1 MRTPTPPPVVAAP
14 RPRLRQPDR
23 TRVAPRALSL
33 EQMLPDDHPAR
44 VVWDFVGGLDLTPLY
59 RLIRAVEGQPG
70 RDANDPRILLALW
83 LYATLRGVGSARELD
98 RLCREHVAYQWL
110 CGGVPM
116 NYHALADF
124 RGSHPAFLDDLLT
137 HSVATLLHEGL
148 IDLQR
153 VTQDGVRL
161 RAAAGAASFRRR
173 PSLQRCLAEAQRQ
186 LAALQPQAGDD
197 PAAVSRR
204 QQAARQRAARE
215 RQQRVQAA
223 LHELDQLQAHKEAQ
237 RRTKGVRFQPEELRA
252 STTDPEA
259 RRMQLADGGYRPG
272 YNAQLATTT
281 RGGVIVGVDVTNAG
295 GDGGQLAPMID
306 QLVRRHG
313 VAPAAAV
320 VDGGFTT
327 LDDIEA
333 VHGRHGTQVYGPV
346 KDAAKK
352 QAAGQDPYR
361 PRPKDKPGVAAW
373 RERMGTEA
381 ARAVLRQRGA
391 TAEWVNAGLRNR
403 GVYQVRVRGR
413 AKVWCVLV
421 WQAVAHNLLR
431 GVALRAAAA
440 AGVGAVP
447 G

>member
-1 MRTPTPPPVVAAP
+1 
-14 RPRLRQPDR
+14 
-23 TRVAPRALSL
+23 
-33 EQMLPDDHPAR
+33 MLPDDHPAR
-44 VVWDFVGGLDLTPLY
+44 VVWDFVARRDLQPLY
-59 RLIRAVEGQPG
+59 RLIRAVEGRPG
-70 RDANDPRILLALW
+70 RDANDPQILLALW

-98 RLCREHVAYQWL
+98 RLRREHVAYQWL
-110 CGGVPM
+110 CGGVPL

-124 RGSHPAFLDDLLT
+124 RTDHPDFLDDLLT
-137 HSVATLLHEGL
+137 HSVATLVHAGL
-148 IDLQR
+148 IDRQR
-153 VTQDGVRL
+153 VAQDGLRV

-173 PSLQRCLAEAQRQ
+173 PTRQRCLAEAEQQ
-186 LAALQPQAGDD
+186 VAALRQQAGED

-204 QQAARQRAARE
+204 QQAARHRAARE

-237 RRTKGVRFQPEELRA
+237 RRTKGVRFQPEAPRA

-259 RRMQLADGGYRPG
+259 RRGQMADGGYRPG

-295 GDGGQLAPMID
+295 GAGGQLAPMV
-306 QLVRRHG
+306 QQVARRHG
-313 VAPAAAV
+313 VAPAEAV

-327 LDDIEA
+327 PDDIEA
-333 VHGRHGTQVYGPV
+333 VHADYGTRVYGPV
-346 KDAAKK
+346 KEAAPK
-352 QAAGQDPYR
+352 QAAGEDPYR
-361 PRPKDKPGVAAW
+361 PRPPDKPGVAAW
-373 RERMGTEA
+373 RVRMGTEA

-413 AKVWCVLV
+413 AKVLCVLL
-421 WQAVAHNLLR
+421 WQAVVPNLLR

-440 AGVGAVP
+440 RAAVGEVAG
-447 G
+447 

>member
-1 MRTPTPPPVVAAP
+1 MRTPTQPLVLATP

-23 TRVAPRALSL
+23 TRVAPRVLSL
-33 EQMLPDDHPAR
+33 DQLLPDDHPAR
-44 VVWDFVGGLDLTPLY
+44 VVWDFVAHLDLRPLY
-59 RLIRAVEGQPG
+59 DRIRAVEGRPG
-70 RDANDPRILLALW
+70 RDANDPQILLALW

-124 RGSHPAFLDDLLT
+124 RIDHPDFLDGLLT
-137 HSVATLLHEGL
+137 HSVAALVHEGL

-153 VTQDGVRL
+153 VAQDGVRV

-173 PSLQRCLAEAQRQ
+173 PTLQRCLAEAEQHV
-186 LAALQPQAGDD
+186 AALRQQAGED

-204 QQAARQRAARE
+204 QQAARHRAARE

-223 LHELDQLQAHKEAQ
+223 LHELDQLQAQKEAQ
-237 RRTKGVRFQPEELRA
+237 RRAKGVRFQPEELRA

-259 RRMQLADGGYRPG
+259 RRMQMADGGYRPG
-272 YNAQLATTT
+272 SNAQRATTP
-281 RGGVIVGVDVTNAG
+281 RGGVIVGVAVTNAG
-295 GDGGQLAPMID
+295 GDGGQLAPMVE
-306 QLVRRHG
+306 QVVRRHG
-313 VAPAAAV
+313 VAPAAVV
-320 VDGGFTT
+320 VDGGLTT

-333 VHGRHGTQVYGPV
+333 VHAHGTQVYGPV
-346 KDAAKK
+346 KEAARK

-361 PRPKDKPGVAAW
+361 PRPTDKPGVAAW
-373 RERMGTEA
+373 RARMGTEA
-381 ARAVLRQRGA
+381 ARVVLRQRGA

-413 AKVWCVLV
+413 AKVLCVLL
-421 WQAVAHNLLR
+421 WHAVVHNLLR

-440 AGVGAVP
+440 CAVVGEVAG
-447 G
+447 